1 MVMAALEG
9 PDRPITIARAAQ
21 IAGLRAHTLRLAARE
36 GRLYAAKLGPDWIT
50 NRRHLH
56 RYLMGRKRGPRK
68 SLPEAY
74 EVPEGE
80 EP

>member
-1 MVMAALEG
+1 MAELEG
-9 PDRPITIARAAQ
+9 PDRPITIARAAE
-21 IAGLRAHTLRLAARE
+21 IAGLRVHTLRLAAE
-36 GRLYAAKLGPDWIT
+36 KGRIYAAKLGPDWIT

-56 RYLMGRKRGPRK
+56 RYLRGRKPGMRK
-68 SLPEAY
+68 ALPAGY